1 MLRRNN
7 CVNLPPQQLKKTGH
21 IKLMSRRFIRSEIF
35 FRELKE
41 PHRWVHPAPVLWVR
55 WPLVLLLQMHK
66 ATRGLDQPL
75 EIICV
80 VRFRAQPEM
89 LEDVV
94 RFVVALLIPTAK
106 IAHVAGMIRNLFGCL
121 FRRRAA
127 QLLDEPGNSLAFVHG
142 ELSFVSAVI
151 TGNRARI
158 LFFFQWRAVVQ
169 TAAGKE

>member
-1 MLRRNN
+1 M
-7 CVNLPPQQLKKTGH
+7 
-21 IKLMSRRFIRSEIF
+21 
-35 FRELKE
+35 
-41 PHRWVHPAPVLWVR
+41 
-55 WPLVLLLQMHK
+55 LLLQMHK

-75 EIICV
+75 EIIRV

-89 LEDVV
+89 LQDVV

-106 IAHVAGMIRNLFGCL
+106 IAHVTGMIRNLFGCL

-127 QLLDEPGNSLAFVHG
+127 QLLDEPGNSLVFVHG
-142 ELSFVSAVI
+142 EISFVSAVM